1 VRLTVSG
8 KDDNLM
14 RRLRETFKVE
24 AQEHIQSI
32 AAGLLELERTAT
44 VATQTEVLDT
54 TFRAAHSLKGAA
66 RTVNARDIET
76 LCQSLESVFAALK
89 RTEIALSA
97 ELFDLL
103 HRVVSAL
110 GSLLQFIDTG
120 SAIAHEHSVTDLV
133 HSLQTVLTTDRWPAP
148 LEPIRKIPV
157 ATATS
162 AAERAQAAVSQMRG
176 ASDTIRVATAKLD
189 AVLLQTEELLSAKLA
204 AVQQAS
210 GLRQCQAGLAE
221 WRKRWGK
228 LRPDLSI
235 IRQALENKA
244 LENNKN
250 GNGGSPASATS
261 APNAQWL
268 RVIEF
273 LEWNQ
278 HFVESLDVELRELAK
293 AADHNQR
300 FVGAMVDA
308 LLDDMKKVVM
318 QPFST
323 LLDVFP
329 RFVRELSRDQRKDI
343 ELRIEGGDIEIDR
356 RVLEEIKDP
365 LIHLVRNCLD
375 HGIETPEART
385 QRGKPPQGAI
395 TIGVA
400 ARDGSSVE
408 LLVADDGAGIDAGTV
423 KASAVKLGLL
433 APENVTTLHEQEALS
448 LIFQSGVSTSPII
461 TDLSGRGL
469 GLAIVK
475 EKVEKL
481 RGSLS
486 VETEAGHGTT
496 FRIILPLT
504 LARFRG
510 TLVRAREHLFVLP
523 TSNVERVMR
532 VRSDDIK
539 TVENRETVV
548 LGGQALSLV
557 RLTSVLELTHSAG
570 RNDEPAVQIAVVL
583 ISGHQR
589 IAFVIDEV
597 LGEQEVLVKTL
608 GKQLA
613 RVRNIAGATILGN
626 GKVVPIL
633 NVADLMKSVVRTSAA
648 RVAAPAMAGSDVAD
662 RKKSVLVAE
671 DSITSRILLKNI
683 LETAGYQVETAVDG
697 IDAFTKLRSGAFDAL
712 VSDVEM
718 PRLNGFGL
726 TSKVRAD
733 KTIGELPV
741 VLVTALDSREDREQG
756 IDVGANAYIVK
767 GSFDQSNLL
776 QVIGRLI

>member
-1 VRLTVSG
+1 MSG

-32 AAGLLELERTAT
+32 AAGLLELERTVT
-44 VATQTEVLDT
+44 VETQTTVLDT

-89 RTEIALSA
+89 RTEIAMSA

-103 HRVVSAL
+103 HRVVDTL

-120 SAIAHEHSVTDLV
+120 SMNGHRHGVTDLL
-133 HSLQTVLTTDRWPAP
+133 HSLQTVLTGDRRPTP
-148 LEPIRKIPV
+148 LEPVGKPSV
-157 ATATS
+157 APAMST
-162 AAERAQAAVSQMRG
+162 AERAQAAVAQMRG

-204 AVQQAS
+204 AAQQAS

-221 WRKRWGK
+221 WMKRWRK
-228 LRPDLSI
+228 LRPDLRI
-235 IRQALENKA
+235 VRQALENKA
-244 LENNKN
+244 L
-250 GNGGSPASATS
+250 ASVPG
-261 APNAQWL
+261 APWL
-268 RVIEF
+268 RLMEF

-278 HFVESLDVELRELAK
+278 HFVEALDIGLGDLAK
-293 AADHNQR
+293 TADHHQR
-300 FVGAMVDA
+300 SVGSMVDT

-329 RFVRELSRDQRKDI
+329 RFVRELSRDQRKEV
-343 ELRIEGGDIEIDR
+343 ELQIRGADIEIDR

-375 HGIETPEART
+375 HGIEIPETRQ
-385 QRGKPPQGAI
+385 QRGKPPRGVI

-400 ARDGSSVE
+400 ARDGGSVE
-408 LLVADDGAGIDAGTV
+408 MLVADDGAGIDAGTV

-433 APENVTTLHEQEALS
+433 APENVTLLHEQEALS

-481 RGSLS
+481 SGSLS
-486 VETEAGHGTT
+486 VETAVSRGTT

-510 TLVRAREHLFVLP
+510 TLVRVDEHLFVLP
-523 TSNVERVMR
+523 TSNVERAMR
-532 VRSDDIK
+532 VGSEDIK
-539 TVENRETVV
+539 TIENRETIV
-548 LGGQALSLV
+548 LAGQAISLV
-557 RLTSVLELTHSAG
+557 RLATALELTRTAG
-570 RNDEPAVQIAVVL
+570 RSDEPAMQTVVVL
-583 ISGHQR
+583 ISSNRR
-589 IAFVIDEV
+589 IAFAVDAV

-613 RVRNIAGATILGN
+613 RVPNIAGATILG
-626 GKVVPIL
+626 GGEVVPIL
-633 NVADLMKSVVRTSAA
+633 NVPDLMKSAVRASAT
-648 RVAAPAMAGSDVAD
+648 RVAAPAAAEAGVAD

-697 IDAFTKLRSGAFDAL
+697 IDAFTKLRSGAFDVL

-726 TSKVRAD
+726 TSRVRAD

-741 VLVTALDSREDREQG
+741 ILVTALDSREDREQG

-776 QVIGRLI
+776 HVIGRLI

>member
-1 VRLTVSG
+1 MSG

-44 VATQTEVLDT
+44 VETQAAVLDT

-89 RTEIALSA
+89 RAKIALSR

-103 HRVVSAL
+103 HRVVGAL
-110 GSLLQFIDTG
+110 GNLLQFIDTG
-120 SAIAHEHSVTDLV
+120 VTIAHEHSIADLI
-133 HSLQTVLTTDRWPAP
+133 HSLQTVLTEDRWPTP
-148 LEPIRKIPV
+148 LEPVGKASVV
-157 ATATS
+157 ATAAST
-162 AAERAQAAVSQMRG
+162 AERAQAAITQVRG
-176 ASDTIRVATAKLD
+176 TSDTIRVATAKLD
-189 AVLLQTEELLSAKLA
+189 AVLLQTEELLSVKLA
-204 AVQQAS
+204 AAQQAS
-210 GLRQCQAGLAE
+210 GLRQCQVGSAE
-221 WRKRWGK
+221 WMKRWGK
-228 LRPDLSI
+228 LRPDLRL
-235 IRQALENKA
+235 IRQALENK
-244 LENNKN
+244 KN
-250 GNGGSPASATS
+250 GNGDWLARVPSD
-261 APNAQWL
+261 QWL
-268 RVIEF
+268 RVLEF
-273 LEWNQ
+273 LDWNQ
-278 HFVESLDVELRELAK
+278 HFVESLDIGLRDLVK
-293 AADHNQR
+293 TADHHQR
-300 FVGAMVDA
+300 SVGTMVDT

-329 RFVRELSRDQRKDI
+329 RFIRELSRDQGKEV
-343 ELRIEGGDIEIDR
+343 ELLIRGADIEIDR

-375 HGIETPEART
+375 HGVETREARL
-385 QRGKPPQGAI
+385 QRGKPPQGVI
-395 TIGVA
+395 TIGIA
-400 ARDGSSVE
+400 ARDGDSVE
-408 LLVADDGAGIDAGTV
+408 MLVADDGAGIDADTV
-423 KASAVKLGLL
+423 KAAAVKLGLL
-433 APENVTTLHEQEALS
+433 APENVTFLREQEALS
-448 LIFQSGVSTSPII
+448 FIFQSGVSTSPII
-461 TDLSGRGL
+461 TDISGRGL

-481 RGSLS
+481 NGSLS
-486 VETEAGHGTT
+486 VATEAGRGTT
-496 FRIILPLT
+496 FRIIFPLT

-510 TLVRAREHLFVLP
+510 TLVRAEEHLFVLP
-523 TSNVERVMR
+523 TSNVERAMR
-532 VRSDDIK
+532 VRCEDIK
-539 TVENRETVV
+539 TIENRETIV
-548 LGGQALSLV
+548 LGGQAISLV
-557 RLTSVLELTHSAG
+557 RLATALELTRTAG
-570 RNDEPAVQIAVVL
+570 KNDEAATQTVVVL

-589 IAFVIDEV
+589 IAFVIDAV
-597 LGEQEVLVKTL
+597 LGEQDVLVKTL

-613 RVRNIAGATILGN
+613 RVRNIAGATILGS

-633 NVADLMKSVVRTSAA
+633 NVADLMKSAVRASTI
-648 RVAAPAMAGSDVAD
+648 RVAEPAAADVAD

-671 DSITSRILLKNI
+671 DSITSRILLKSI

-697 IDAFTKLRSGAFDAL
+697 IDAFTKLRSGAFDVL

-726 TSKVRAD
+726 TSRVRAD

-741 VLVTALDSREDREQG
+741 ILVTALDSREDREQG

-776 QVIGRLI
+776 RVIERLI

>member
-1 VRLTVSG
+1 MSG

-44 VATQTEVLDT
+44 VATKTAALDT

-103 HRVVSAL
+103 HRVVDVL
-110 GSLLQFIDTG
+110 GSLLQFIG
-120 SAIAHEHSVTDLV
+120 SGSTTAHQHSVTDLM
-133 HSLQTVLTTDRWPAP
+133 HSLQTVLTEDRWPTP
-148 LEPIRKIPV
+148 LEPIGKPSV

-162 AAERAQAAVSQMRG
+162 TAERAHAAVAQMRG

-204 AVQQAS
+204 AAQQAS
-210 GLRQCQAGLAE
+210 GLRQCQTGPAE
-221 WRKRWGK
+221 WKKRWGK
-228 LRPDLSI
+228 LRPDLRI

-244 LENNKN
+244 LENKKN
-250 GNGGSPASATS
+250 GNGGWPASAPS
-261 APNAQWL
+261 VQWL
-268 RVIEF
+268 RVMEF

-278 HFVESLDVELRELAK
+278 NFVESLDVALRDLAK
-293 AADHNQR
+293 VADHNQR
-300 FVGAMVDA
+300 SVGAMVDS
-308 LLDDMKKVVM
+308 LHDDMKKVVM

-329 RFVRELSRDQRKDI
+329 RFVRELSREQGKEV
-343 ELRIEGGDIEIDR
+343 ELVIGGADIEIDR

-375 HGIETPEART
+375 HGIEMPEARM

-395 TIGVA
+395 TIGIA
-400 ARDGSSVE
+400 ARNGSSVE
-408 LLVADDGAGIDAGTV
+408 MLVADDGAGIDAGTV

-433 APENVTTLHEQEALS
+433 APENVTVLREQEALS
-448 LIFQSGVSTSPII
+448 FIFQSGVSTSPII

-481 RGSLS
+481 NGSLS
-486 VETEAGHGTT
+486 VATEPGRGTT
-496 FRIILPLT
+496 FRIMLPLT

-510 TLVRAREHLFVLP
+510 LLVRADKHVFVLP

-532 VRSDDIK
+532 VRSEDIK

-548 LGGQALSLV
+548 LGGQAISLV
-557 RLTSVLELTHSAG
+557 RLAAALELTHTAG
-570 RNDEPAVQIAVVL
+570 RDDEPAVQAAVVL
-583 ISGHQR
+583 ISGNQR
-589 IAFVIDEV
+589 IAFVIDDV
-597 LGEQEVLVKTL
+597 LSEQEVLVKTL

-613 RVRNIAGATILGN
+613 RVRNIAGATIVGS
-626 GKVVPIL
+626 GQVVPIL
-633 NVADLMKSVVRTSAA
+633 NVADLMKSAVRTSET
-648 RVAAPAMAGSDVAD
+648 RVAAPAVVGADVAD

-697 IDAFTKLRSGAFDAL
+697 IDAFTKLRSGAFDL
-712 VSDVEM
+712 LISDVEM

-726 TSKVRAD
+726 TSKLRGD
-733 KTIGELPV
+733 KTFGELPV
-741 VLVTALDSREDREQG
+741 VLVTALESREDREQG

-767 GSFDQSNLL
+767 SSFDQSNLL
-776 QVIGRLI
+776 AVIGRLI

>member
-1 VRLTVSG
+1 MSG

-14 RRLRETFKVE
+14 KRLRETFKVE

-44 VATQTEVLDT
+44 VETQTAVLDT

-103 HRVVSAL
+103 HRVVDAL

-120 SAIAHEHSVTDLV
+120 STIAHKHSVTDLI
-133 HSLQTVLTTDRWPAP
+133 HSLQTVLTEDRWPTP
-148 LEPIRKIPV
+148 LEPIGKSSV

-162 AAERAQAAVSQMRG
+162 TAERAQAAVAQMRG

-204 AVQQAS
+204 AGQQAS
-210 GLRQCQAGLAE
+210 GLRQCQAGPAE
-221 WRKRWGK
+221 WKKRWGK
-228 LRPDLSI
+228 LRPDLRI
-235 IRQALENKA
+235 IRQALESK
-244 LENNKN
+244 KN
-250 GNGGSPASATS
+250 GNGGWPAS
-261 APNAQWL
+261 AQWL
-268 RVIEF
+268 RVMEF

-278 HFVESLDVELRELAK
+278 NFVESLDVGLRDLAK

-300 FVGAMVDA
+300 SVGAMVDN

-329 RFVRELSRDQRKDI
+329 RFVRELSRDQGKEV
-343 ELRIEGGDIEIDR
+343 ELVIGGADIEIDR

-385 QRGKPPQGAI
+385 RRGKPPQGAI
-395 TIGVA
+395 TIGIA
-400 ARDGSSVE
+400 ARNGSSVE
-408 LLVADDGAGIDAGTV
+408 MLVADDGAGIDAGTV
-423 KASAVKLGLL
+423 QASAVKLGLL
-433 APENVTTLHEQEALS
+433 APENVTVLREQEALS

-481 RGSLS
+481 NGSLS
-486 VETEAGHGTT
+486 VATEPGRGTT

-510 TLVRAREHLFVLP
+510 TLVRAGEHLFVLP

-532 VRSDDIK
+532 VRSEDIK
-539 TVENRETVV
+539 TVENRETLV
-548 LGGQALSLV
+548 LGGQAISLV
-557 RLTSVLELTHSAG
+557 RLAAALELTHTAG
-570 RNDEPAVQIAVVL
+570 MNGEPAVQAAAVL
-583 ISGHQR
+583 ISGDQR

-597 LGEQEVLVKTL
+597 LSEQEVLVKTL

-613 RVRNIAGATILGN
+613 RVRNIAGATILGS

-633 NVADLMKSVVRTSAA
+633 NVADLMKSAVRTSAA
-648 RVAAPAMAGSDVAD
+648 RVAAPAVAGAVAD

-671 DSITSRILLKNI
+671 DSITSRILLKSI

-697 IDAFTKLRSGAFDAL
+697 IDAFTKLRSGAFDLL

-726 TSKVRAD
+726 TSKVRGD
-733 KTIGELPV
+733 KTFGELPV
-741 VLVTALDSREDREQG
+741 VLVTALESREDREQG

-767 GSFDQSNLL
+767 SSFDQSNLL
-776 QVIGRLI
+776 AVIGRLI